1 MDYNDLTKK
10 QIISIHKD
18 ALEYIKE
25 QQQEIERLKLLKERY
40 QLEKE
45 NYKTRIDKAIEVID
59 LVKPELWN
67 ISNKM
72 TYRLL
77 DIKNILL
84 GVDKE

>member
-1 MDYNDLTKK
+1 V
-10 QIISIHKD
+10 ISRENL
-18 ALEYIKE
+18 LELQLREKNI
-25 QQQEIERLKLLKERY
+25 EIERL
-40 QLEKE
+40 
-45 NYKTRIDKAIEVID
+45 NNIINKAIEVID

-67 ISNKM
+67 INNKM